1 MSYGIRIIIDEDGAR
16 IDAAGSSL
24 QFAPKGEISIS
35 GHEVI
40 AGDVGYRSVSVNVL
54 PLPLVEGGPRAGL
67 AASGGML
74 LDRTREAGPATQP
87 GGIDLGEP
95 TPAPAD
101 EPVASGC

>member
-16 IDAAGSSL
+16 IDANGTSL
-24 QFAPKGEISIS
+24 QFAPRGEISIS

-40 AGDVGYRSVSVNVL
+40 AGELGYRSVSVNVL
-54 PLPLVEGGPRAGL
+54 PLPLVEGGRRSGL
-67 AASGGML
+67 TASGGML

-95 TPAPAD
+95 AAAPAG
-101 EPVASGC
+101 EPVTSGC